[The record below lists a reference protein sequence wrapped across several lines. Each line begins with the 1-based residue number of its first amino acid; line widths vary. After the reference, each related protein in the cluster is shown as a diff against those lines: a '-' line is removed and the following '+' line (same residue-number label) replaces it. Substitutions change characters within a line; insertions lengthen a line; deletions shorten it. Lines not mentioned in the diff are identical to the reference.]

1 MREAGALLH
10 PVFGINIVVN
20 SASRHS
26 GLFCGDFDVAWRE
39 SCKYVQQ
46 CYGLPIKDQAD
57 VVFVSCGGFP
67 KDLNFYQGSKS
78 LFNAVRAVK
87 PGGTLVMLAECSEG
101 AGAKDFFDW
110 LTPLREGHLDQSL
123 REAFTIAGYIFYA
136 ACENIRKANIL
147 LLAGPKLDARIVND
161 MGIRKYDRME
171 DIMADVDIKGKDVY
185 IIPYGGSVMP
195 QTGADYTRFSTE
207 I

>member
-1 MREAGALLH
+1 
-10 PVFGINIVVN
+10 
-20 SASRHS
+20 
-26 GLFCGDFDVAWRE
+26 
-39 SCKYVQQ
+39 
-46 CYGLPIKDQAD
+46 
-57 VVFVSCGGFP
+57 
-67 KDLNFYQGSKS
+67 
-78 LFNAVRAVK
+78 
-87 PGGTLVMLAECSEG
+87 MLAECSEG

-110 LTPLREGHLDQSL
+110 LTPLREGHLDQSP

-195 QTGADYTRFSTE
+195 QTEADYTRFSTE

>member
-1 MREAGALLH
+1 
-10 PVFGINIVVN
+10 
-20 SASRHS
+20 
-26 GLFCGDFDVAWRE
+26 
-39 SCKYVQQ
+39 
-46 CYGLPIKDQAD
+46 
-57 VVFVSCGGFP
+57 
-67 KDLNFYQGSKS
+67 
-78 LFNAVRAVK
+78 
-87 PGGTLVMLAECSEG
+87 MLAECSEG

-185 IIPYGGSVMP
+185 TSLTAAASCLRRKLIIPVSA
-195 QTGADYTRFSTE
+195 QKSK
-207 I
+207 

>member
-1 MREAGALLH
+1 
-10 PVFGINIVVN
+10 
-20 SASRHS
+20 
-26 GLFCGDFDVAWRE
+26 
-39 SCKYVQQ
+39 
-46 CYGLPIKDQAD
+46 
-57 VVFVSCGGFP
+57 
-67 KDLNFYQGSKS
+67 
-78 LFNAVRAVK
+78 
-87 PGGTLVMLAECSEG
+87 MLAECSEG

-171 DIMADVDIKGKDVY
+171 DIMADVDIKGKMFTSSLTAAASCLRRKPITPVSAQKSKY
-185 IIPYGGSVMP
+185 PHSNRCI
-195 QTGADYTRFSTE
+195 ADISYL
-207 I
+207 